1 MPRKIAIDQNRKLQF
16 EQFEQRLVM
25 SAQAVGSLLPELD
38 VASPAITQ
46 QSVTLEDAGTRAAN
60 LAAQYGFDGAGQTVA
75 VIDSGIAFDHLALGG
90 GFGEDFRVV
99 GGYDFAEMDDNPF
112 ADGPAGFHGTHVA
125 GIIGSSVAQYSGVAS
140 GVDLVGLRVFDDA
153 GRGELE
159 WVEQALQWV
168 HDNINTFE
176 NPITTVNLS
185 IGANINSDTAPEFSI
200 LEDEFAK
207 LEAEGLFISVA
218 AGNGFLNFGETGL
231 SYPAV
236 SPHVVPVA
244 SHDAEGNLSDFSQ
257 RDSRVLVA
265 PGENLRSTVP
275 DHLFVRGETDQFLS
289 ASGTSQAA
297 PYVAGASAILRQA
310 NEFAGV
316 ENINQELLY
325 EQFLDSADQV
335 FDSVT
340 GQYFHRL
347 NLEAALESVIN
358 DRHADSIEN
367 ATNIGTVTGGETI
380 EGTIGKIADVDS
392 FPFTAQRS
400 G

>member
-1 MPRKIAIDQNRKLQF
+1 
-16 EQFEQRLVM
+16 M
-25 SAQAVGSLLPELD
+25 SAQAVGSLLPELEI
-38 VASPAITQ
+38 ASPAMTQ
-46 QSVTLEDAGTRAAN
+46 QVVSLEDAGTRASD
-60 LAAQYGFDGAGQTVA
+60 LAAQYGFDGTGQTVA

-90 GFGEDFRVV
+90 GFGEDYRVV
-99 GGYDFAEMDDNPF
+99 GGYDFAENDDNPF
-112 ADGPAGFHGTHVA
+112 DDGPAGFHGTHVA
-125 GIIGSSVAQYSGVAS
+125 GIIGSSDSEYSGVAP

-168 HDNINTFE
+168 HDNKDSFE

-185 IGANINSDTAPEFSI
+185 IGANWNADTVPDFAI
-200 LEDEFAK
+200 LEDEFAQ
-207 LEAEGLFISVA
+207 LEADGLFISVA

-236 SPHVVPVA
+236 SEHVVPVA

-275 DHLFVRGETDQFLS
+275 DHLFVGGRTDQFLAS
-289 ASGTSQAA
+289 SGTSQAA

-310 NEFAGV
+310 NEFVGT

-325 EQFLDSADQV
+325 QQFLDTADQI

-340 GQYFHRL
+340 GQYFDRL
-347 NLEAALESVIN
+347 NLEAALESVVN
-358 DRHADSIEN
+358 DRHSDSIET
-367 ATNIGTVTGGETI
+367 ATDIGTVTGGEI
-380 EGTIGKIADVDS
+380 ILSLIHI
-392 FPFTAQRS
+392 
-400 G
+400 

>member
-112 ADGPAGFHGTHVA
+112 DDGPAGFHGTHVA
-125 GIIGSSVAQYSGVAS
+125 GIIGSSDSQYSGVAS

-185 IGANINSDTAPEFSI
+185 IGANINSDTAPEF
-200 LEDEFAK
+200 
-207 LEAEGLFISVA
+207 
-218 AGNGFLNFGETGL
+218 
-231 SYPAV
+231 
-236 SPHVVPVA
+236 
-244 SHDAEGNLSDFSQ
+244 
-257 RDSRVLVA
+257 
-265 PGENLRSTVP
+265 
-275 DHLFVRGETDQFLS
+275 
-289 ASGTSQAA
+289 
-297 PYVAGASAILRQA
+297 
-310 NEFAGV
+310 
-316 ENINQELLY
+316 
-325 EQFLDSADQV
+325 
-335 FDSVT
+335 
-340 GQYFHRL
+340 
-347 NLEAALESVIN
+347 
-358 DRHADSIEN
+358 
-367 ATNIGTVTGGETI
+367 
-380 EGTIGKIADVDS
+380 
-392 FPFTAQRS
+392 
-400 G
+400 